1 MGWRYRKSTKIG
13 PFRLNFSKS
22 GIGWSVGFGHYR
34 RTKMANG
41 RIRRTVTMPFGV
53 SYVEET
59 KGSGKTAKAAKA
71 AKPSAASSQSGYG
84 PRWKVILLGVL
95 LIICGLYNAP
105 TNRVVGC
112 EISIIG
118 IAILAWDAWRHHKIK
133 NQNRPVVED
142 TPAAPEEKE

>member
-59 KGSGKTAKAAKA
+59 KGSGKSAKATA
-71 AKPSAASSQSGYG
+71 AVNQRRPGV
-84 PRWKVILLGVL
+84 RWKIILGAILILSGLYGATTDPAAGFEACAVGAALLGW
-95 LIICGLYNAP
+95 A
-105 TNRVVGC
+105 
-112 EISIIG
+112 
-118 IAILAWDAWRHHKIK
+118 AWSRRKIK

-142 TPAAPEEKE
+142 TPAAAEEKE

>member
-1 MGWRYRKSTKIG
+1 MGWRYRKSAKIG

-41 RIRRTVTMPFGV
+41 RIRRTVTGPFGV

-59 KGSGKTAKAAKA
+59 KGSGKA
-71 AKPSAASSQSGYG
+71 AKPTVAASQRRPGV
-84 PRWKVILLGVL
+84 RWKVILGAI
-95 LIICGLYNAP
+95 LILSGLYGATTDP
-105 TNRVVGC
+105 TAGFEACAVGAALL
-112 EISIIG
+112 G
-118 IAILAWDAWRHHKIK
+118 WAAWSRQKIK

-142 TPAAPEEKE
+142 TPAEPPEGKE